1 LKKVALFSFIFS
13 TIWIVSI
20 LFVLSESFAR
30 FFEKASDTWQHVVF
44 VTLPSITSNTLFLV
58 IGTMLLTGLIGVMSA
73 YFVVTFEFKFRRWIR
88 FLLYFPLA
96 IPPYIFAYVL
106 THFIGYTG
114 FMQTTLRSMG
124 IMAPQ
129 WFEWNRMFLAITV
142 FSLTLYPYVY
152 ISTKSFLERFMG
164 NYVETAR
171 TLGSR
176 STGIFFK
183 IALPLAMNA
192 FIGGMVLVALE
203 VLGDYGTVVYLNVPT
218 FSIAIFR
225 SWFALRDFDSA
236 LRLAGILL
244 TIVFVILIIEHVL
257 RKNTK
262 QVMPAN
268 IRPLKRK
275 QLTGFKHVAILVFFF
290 SILFLAL
297 GLPLLHLVS
306 WVFITFNRIYWQE
319 FASQLFNTMFLGL
332 VVTTAIVI
340 IGFVIGNYTRLKHSP
355 WSIVVSKITL
365 LGYSIPGSVMAILVL
380 FSFITLSRQFGI
392 ILTTGLGMLVY
403 GLIIRYLGLGYQNI
417 EWGFK
422 KIGLKNNEI
431 SQTLGKTYLQG
442 LFQIEVPLL
451 KSSLLAAFALVF
463 IDVIKELPMT
473 LNLRPFNYH
482 TLATQVYQY
491 AGDERLFEA
500 AIPSLAI
507 IIISMVFLYP
517 VIASVN
523 KED

>member
-1 LKKVALFSFIFS
+1 MKKVAAFSFIFS
-13 TIWIVSI
+13 TIWIVTI

-30 FFEKASDTWQHVVF
+30 FFMTASDTWQHVVA
-44 VTLPSITSNTLFLV
+44 VTLPNITSTTLILV
-58 IGTMLLTGLIGVMSA
+58 GGTMLISGILGVTSA

-88 FLLYFPLA
+88 FLLYLPLA
-96 IPPYIFAYVL
+96 IPPYIFVYVL
-106 THFIGYTG
+106 TFFIGFTG
-114 FMQTTLRSMG
+114 LIQTTLRSFNVF
-124 IMAPQ
+124 APQ
-129 WFEWNRMFLAITV
+129 WFEWDRLFIAMMV

-152 ISTKSFLERFMG
+152 ISTKSFLEKFLG

-183 IALPLAMNA
+183 IALPLAMSA

-203 VLGDYGTVVYLNVPT
+203 VLGDYATVVYLNVPT

-236 LRLAGILL
+236 LRLSAILL
-244 TIVFVILIIEHVL
+244 LIVFVILIIEHLL

-262 QVMPAN
+262 QMLPAN

-275 QLTGFKHVAILVFFF
+275 QLKGFKHFAIVSYFF
-290 SILFLAL
+290 ILLFIAL
-297 GLPLLHLVS
+297 GLPILHLVS
-306 WVFITFNRIYWQE
+306 WAILTYNRIYWND
-319 FASQLFNTMFLGL
+319 FGSQLFNTMFLGM
-332 VVTTAIVI
+332 VVTLSIVL
-340 IGFVIGNYTRLKHSP
+340 IGFVIANYTRLKHSL
-355 WSIVVSKITL
+355 WSIVVSKIIL
-365 LGYSIPGSVMAILVL
+365 LGYSIPGTVMAILVL
-380 FSFITLSRQFGI
+380 FAFITLSRNI
-392 ILTTGLGMLVY
+392 NLTLTAGLGMLVY

-442 LFQIEVPLL
+442 LFHIEVPLL
-451 KSSLLAAFALVF
+451 KPSFLAAFALVF

-482 TLATQVYQY
+482 TLATRVYHY
-491 AGDERLFEA
+491 AADERLFEV

-507 IIISMVFLYP
+507 IFISMIFLYP
-517 VIASVN
+517 VISSVN

>member
-1 LKKVALFSFIFS
+1 MKRVAQSSFIFS

-20 LFVLSESFAR
+20 LFVLSESFRR
-30 FFEKASDTWQHVVF
+30 FFVTPSSTWEHVLN
-44 VTLPSITSNTLFLV
+44 VTLPSITQTTLLLVFATMIITGV
-58 IGTMLLTGLIGVMSA
+58 IGVVNAYLI
-73 YFVVTFEFKFRRWIR
+73 VTFEFKFRCIIR

-106 THFIGYTG
+106 THFLGFTG
-114 FMQTTLRSMG
+114 IIQTTLRAFN
-124 IMAPQ
+124 IHKPQ
-129 WFEWNRMFLAITV
+129 WFEWNSLVIAIIV

-164 NYVETAR
+164 NYIETAR

-183 IALPLAMNA
+183 IALPLAMSA
-192 FIGGMVLVALE
+192 FVGGMVLVGLE
-203 VLGDYGTVVYLNVPT
+203 VIGDYATVVYLNVPT

-236 LRLAGILL
+236 LRLSGILL
-244 TIVFVILIIEHVL
+244 MIVFVILMSEHVL

-262 QVMPAN
+262 QILPAN

-275 QLTGFKHVAILVFFF
+275 QLKGIKHVAILVYFF
-290 SILFLAL
+290 SLLFVAL
-297 GLPLLHLVS
+297 GLPLLHLLRWATITYQRIS
-306 WVFITFNRIYWQE
+306 WQGFGIHF
-319 FASQLFNTMFLGL
+319 FNTMFLGL
-332 VVTTAIVI
+332 VVTGAIVVIAFI
-340 IGFVIGNYTRLKHSP
+340 IANYTRLRHSV
-355 WSIVVSKITL
+355 WSVVTSKVTL
-365 LGYSIPGSVMAILVL
+365 LGYSIPGPVMAILVL
-380 FSFITLSRQFGI
+380 FTFITLSRQFNLM
-392 ILTTGLGMLVY
+392 LTAGLGMLIY

-431 SQTLGKTYLQG
+431 SQTLGKSYVQG

-463 IDVIKELPMT
+463 IDVIKELPLT

-482 TLATQVYQY
+482 TLATRVYQY
-491 AGDERLFEA
+491 AGDERLFES

-507 IIISMVFLYP
+507 IIISVLFLYP
-517 VIASVN
+517 VIATVN

>member
-1 LKKVALFSFIFS
+1 MKKVATFSTIFS

-20 LFVLSESFAR
+20 LFVLSESFSR
-30 FFEKASDTWQHVVF
+30 FFVKASDTWQHVVS
-44 VTLPSITSNTLFLV
+44 VTLPNITSSTLILV
-58 IGTMLLTGLIGVMSA
+58 IGTMLLTGVLGVLSA

-106 THFIGYTG
+106 THFLGYTG
-114 FMQTTLRSMG
+114 FLQTTLRSLG
-124 IMAPQ
+124 LFKPE
-129 WFEWNRMFLAITV
+129 WFEWNAMVLGMIV
-142 FSLTLYPYVY
+142 FSMTLYPYVY

-203 VLGDYGTVVYLNVPT
+203 VLGDYGTVVYLNIPT

-236 LRLAGILL
+236 LRLAGFLL
-244 TIVFVILIIEHVL
+244 IIVFIILIIEHIL

-268 IRPLKRK
+268 VRPLKRK
-275 QLTGFKHVAILVFFF
+275 QLKGIKHVALVSYFIL
-290 SILFLAL
+290 ILFFAL
-297 GLPLLHLVS
+297 GLPLLHLIG
-306 WVFITFNRIYWQE
+306 WAFITFNRIYWND
-319 FASQLFNTMFLGL
+319 FGSQLFNTMFLGL
-332 VVTTAIVI
+332 VVTSAIVM
-340 IGFVIGNYTRLKHSP
+340 IGFVIGNYTRLKHTP
-355 WSIVVSKITL
+355 WSVVVSKITL

-380 FSFITLSRQFGI
+380 FAFITLSQQFNLL
-392 ILTTGLGMLVY
+392 LTTGLGMLMY

-463 IDVIKELPMT
+463 IDVIKELPLT

-482 TLATQVYQY
+482 TLATQVYRY

-507 IIISMVFLYP
+507 IFISMVFLYP

>member
-1 LKKVALFSFIFS
+1 LKKAATFSYIFS

-30 FFEKASDTWQHVVF
+30 FFMVASDTWQHVVS
-44 VTLPSITSNTLFLV
+44 VTLPNITSTTLILV
-58 IGTMLLTGLIGVMSA
+58 GGSMLISGIIGVSSA

-88 FLLYFPLA
+88 FLLYLPLA

-106 THFIGYTG
+106 TYFIGYTG
-114 FMQTTLRSMG
+114 WIQSTLRSFN
-124 IMAPQ
+124 IFEPQ
-129 WFEWNRMFLAITV
+129 WFEWSSMFIAMMV

-164 NYVETAR
+164 NYIETAR

-183 IALPLAMNA
+183 IALPLAMSA

-236 LRLAGILL
+236 LRLSGILL
-244 TIVFVILIIEHVL
+244 VIVFVILIIEHFL
-257 RKNTK
+257 RQNTK

-275 QLTGFKHVAILVFFF
+275 QLKGFKHVALVSYFMIL
-290 SILFLAL
+290 LFLAL

-306 WVFITFNRIYWQE
+306 WAFQTTSRIYWND
-319 FASQLFNTMFLGL
+319 FGSQLFNTMFLGL
-332 VVTTAIVI
+332 VVTFSIVI
-340 IGFVIGNYTRLKHSP
+340 IGFVVGNYTRLKQSP
-355 WSIVVSKITL
+355 WSIIVSKITL

-380 FSFITLSRQFGI
+380 FAFITLSRQFNLA
-392 ILTTGLGMLVY
+392 LTAGLGMLIY

-451 KSSLLAAFALVF
+451 KSSFLAAFALVF
-463 IDVIKELPMT
+463 IDVIKELPLT

-507 IIISMVFLYP
+507 ILISMVFLYP
-517 VIASVN
+517 VIVSVN